1 MLGHLLQANK
11 LPAGHTYIVPWPIGV
26 IHDPII
32 VKKGEKVLISRR
44 ANLNESV

>member
-32 VKKGEKVLISRR
+32 VK
-44 ANLNESV
+44 